1 MVVNNLKKWDKSNE
15 LFMKSK
21 QHLASGVSSN
31 LRLAMKPVPIFITE
45 GKGSRIKDVDRNEYI
60 DYIMAYGPQILGHS
74 HPAIVDA
81 VKSQIGI
88 GQTYGAQHHG
98 EIELAERI
106 TNHVPCADLVSFAS
120 TGTEAVQVALRLSR
134 AYTGRQKIVRF
145 EGHYHGWMDN
155 IFTSFAGANSTQE
168 KAISAVAPGTNGQN
182 PKALED
188 IILIPWNDPNKLEK
202 TLSDHRFE
210 IAAVITEPIMCNS
223 GCIEPQPGYLEKLRE
238 LTSKYGIIL
247 IFDEVIT
254 GFRMSLGGAQELLG
268 ITPDLVTLGKAV
280 AGGLPLSAVGGRKDI
295 MELISNSEVFHMGT
309 MNGNPLC
316 TASAIASIDY
326 LSNKNNDVYV
336 KMNELTDLLTKEILQ
351 LSSQYQLQLLINRIG
366 PVFHTMFTDEQ
377 EIKHFNQFQK
387 RDSKTFEKFAEILL
401 EEGLVVRPSGLWYLS
416 TAHTKED
423 VYASL
428 EIIDKSFKI
437 LKAWLETNQT
447 EEKIYSE
454 N

>member
-1 MVVNNLKKWDKSNE
+1 MNKWKQSSK
-15 LFMKSK
+15 LFDKSK
-21 QHLASGVSSN
+21 QHLASGVASN
-31 LRLAMKPVPIFITE
+31 LRLAMKPVPLFIQE
-45 GKGSRIKDVDRNEYI
+45 GKGPRITDVDGNEYI

-74 HPAIVDA
+74 HPAIVKA
-81 VKSQIGI
+81 VKSQIET

-98 EIELAERI
+98 EIGLAERI
-106 TNHVPCADLVSFAS
+106 TKFVPCADLVSFAS

-155 IFTSFAGANSTQE
+155 IFTSFAGANSKQA
-168 KAISAVAPGTNGQN
+168 KVSSAVTPGTNGQN
-182 PKALED
+182 QKALED
-188 IILIPWNDPNKLEK
+188 IILIPWNDPEKLEK

-223 GCIEPQPGYLEKLRE
+223 GCIGPQPGYLERLRE
-238 LTSKYGIIL
+238 LTSKYGIVL

-254 GFRMSLGGAQELLG
+254 GFRLGLGGAQELLG

-295 MELISNSEVFHMGT
+295 MELISNSEVYHMGT

-326 LSNKNNDVYV
+326 LSDIKNDVYT
-336 KMNELTDLLTKEILQ
+336 KMNELTDLLTKEILR
-351 LSSQYQLQLLINRIG
+351 LSNQYQLQLLINRKG
-366 PVFHTMFTDEQ
+366 PVFHTMFTDER
-377 EIKHFNQFQK
+377 EINHFDQFQK
-387 RDSKTFEKFAEILL
+387 RDNKTFEKFAEILL
-401 EEGLVVRPSGLWYLS
+401 EEGLAVRPSGLWYLS

-423 VYASL
+423 VYSSL
-428 EIIDKSFKI
+428 EIIDKSFKK
-437 LKAWLETNQT
+437 LKDWIETHQKEQKT
-447 EEKIYSE
+447 YSE